1 MTASFYFIRKEAIP
15 LLNQR
20 QKAFAEYLVN
30 EGLAVGAAGVKAG
43 YSKQYAYTRL
53 PILMKRNVELC
64 RYIEKL
70 EDTVR
75 KKRLMTREDKLL
87 WLKAMIDDPKV
98 KPSDRLKAMD
108 ILNKMEAEYLERRE
122 ISGGF
127 TLVVENNV

>member
-1 MTASFYFIRKEAIP
+1 
-15 LLNQR
+15 
-20 QKAFAEYLVN
+20 
-30 EGLAVGAAGVKAG
+30 
-43 YSKQYAYTRL
+43 
-53 PILMKRNVELC
+53 MKRNVELC

-127 TLVVENNV
+127 TLLVENNV